1 MGFFDKL
8 KQGLLKTRKNL
19 VEKAEA
25 LFLGRTVD
33 EGLLDELEE
42 ILIMADVGP
51 RASYDI
57 VHALKERFKKG
68 DISDSIGLKRVLKE
82 EIRRSVEDGSGIKVT
97 TDRPY
102 VILAVGVNGVGK
114 TTTIG
119 KLASRFTKEG
129 LKVILAAGDTFR
141 AAAIEQLEIWSER
154 AGAQIIKHKS
164 GADPAAVAYDAV
176 VSAKARNAD
185 VVIIDTAGRLHTKVN
200 LMEELKKIKRVV
212 SKELPSA
219 PHEVL
224 LVVDAT
230 SGQNVIH
237 QAKMFGEAAGVTG
250 IALTKLDGTA
260 KGGIVVA
267 IKRELDIPVKL
278 IGVGEGV
285 EDLRDFNAEEFV
297 EALFG

>member
-1 MGFFDKL
+1 MEFFERL
-8 KQGLLKTRKNL
+8 RHGLSKTRRNL
-19 VEKAEA
+19 IEKAEA
-25 LFLGRTVD
+25 LFYGRAVD
-33 EGLLDELEE
+33 ENLLNELEE

-51 RASYDI
+51 KASAGI
-57 VHALKERFKKG
+57 TSALKEKFKKG
-68 DISDSIGLKRVLKE
+68 KLPHTAGLKDTLKE
-82 EIRRSVEDGSGIKVT
+82 EVKKLLQNGGGIKIGAE
-97 TDRPY
+97 RPY

-119 KLASRFTKEG
+119 KLTRRFTNEG
-129 LKVILAAGDTFR
+129 FKVILVAGDTFR
-141 AAAIEQLEIWSER
+141 AAAIEQLEIWAQR
-154 AGAQIIKHKS
+154 AGAQIIKHRS
-164 GADPAAVAYDAV
+164 GGDPAAVAYDAIG
-176 VSAKARNAD
+176 AARARNAD

-200 LMEELKKIKRVV
+200 LMEELRKIKRVIQ
-212 SKELPSA
+212 KEMPSA

-237 QAKMFGEAAGVTG
+237 QARMFGEAVGVTG

-260 KGGIVVA
+260 RGGIVIA
-267 IKRELDIPVKL
+267 IKRELNIPVKL
-278 IGVGEGV
+278 IGVGEDI